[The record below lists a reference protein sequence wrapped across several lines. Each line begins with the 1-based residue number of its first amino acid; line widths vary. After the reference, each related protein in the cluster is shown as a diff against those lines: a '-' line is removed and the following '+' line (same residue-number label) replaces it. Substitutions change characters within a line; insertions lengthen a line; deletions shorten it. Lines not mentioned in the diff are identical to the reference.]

1 MPKAKLT
8 PGQKAA
14 QTRKRRAAGQK
25 AAITRT
31 GAAPKSG
38 TRISGKRTTRG
49 KNMTMGQGWRLFSAT
64 KREFVGTLLQTFNI
78 GEVRLAIFSVP
89 K

>member
-1 MPKAKLT
+1 MPKTKLT
-8 PGQKAA
+8 PGEKAA

-38 TRISGKRTTRG
+38 TRISGKRTRRG
-49 KNMTMGQGWRLFSAT
+49 KNMLAGQGWRLISPQ
-64 KREFVGTLLQTFNI
+64 KLEFVGTLLQTINM
-78 GEVRLAIFSVP
+78 GDVRLAIFSVP

>member
-1 MPKAKLT
+1 MPKTKLD
-8 PGQKAA
+8 PAQKAA

-38 TRISGKRTTRG
+38 IRVAGKRTIRG
-49 KNMTMGQGWRLFSAT
+49 KNMTKGQGWRLISA
-64 KREFVGTLLQTFNI
+64 KQREFVGTLLQTFNM
-78 GEVRLAIFSVP
+78 GDVRLAIFSVP